1 MERPFQLSLHIT
13 RLGLAASIVSF
24 QMRRR
29 KTKLNAGLIVGAY
42 ATAGILNGP
51 QAITCVTAAL
61 SNPLN
66 GWVILNIEVFSADL
80 QNLRNKHTVTRI
92 KKKYSRNIQS

>member
-1 MERPFQLSLHIT
+1 M
-13 RLGLAASIVSF
+13 VSF
-24 QMRRR
+24 QMRRH
-29 KTKLNAGLIVGAY
+29 KTKGNAGLI

-66 GWVILNIEVFSADL
+66 GWVILNNDVFSADL
-80 QNLRNKHTVTRI
+80 QNLRNKQTVTRI
-92 KKKYSRNIQS
+92 KEKY